1 MNMRISNVSF
11 GGWKCSKEL
20 IGKLNNEKELDKLAN
35 TANID
40 TLSTN
45 KSKDSKYFPSSNLY
59 TTTAFK
65 KLNNKCYF
73 GFDCVILPKDT
84 SQEKLSE
91 KIFESSEK
99 AIGKLL
105 GRIALDD
112 KADPAKINIFQEVIK
127 FFKKGIT
134 K

>member
-1 MNMRISNVSF
+1 M
-11 GGWKCSKEL
+11 
-20 IGKLNNEKELDKLAN
+20 
-35 TANID
+35 
-40 TLSTN
+40 
-45 KSKDSKYFPSSNLY
+45 
-59 TTTAFK
+59 K
-65 KLNNKCYF
+65 K
-73 GFDCVILPKDT
+73 
-84 SQEKLSE
+84 KLSE

-112 KADPAKINIFQEVIK
+112 KADPAKINIFQKVIK